1 MHLPETNSPSGFP
14 IWPFYLLYDEMFLLK
29 NWLMYLYPNKM
40 LQEDQSV
47 YNYRNSCPRRGIE
60 NTFDILVASW
70 SIFNTPINAS
80 VEIVEKYVKAA
91 VVLHNY
97 LR

>member
-1 MHLPETNSPSGFP
+1 MH
-14 IWPFYLLYDEMFLLK
+14 
-29 NWLMYLYPNKM
+29 LYPNKM

-80 VEIVEKYVKAA
+80 FEIVEKYVKAA